1 MCIRGFRQ
9 TVKRHEKNAGQ
20 NDEILSAFFKIE
32 TIAVLVNMVLFTI
45 CYSKYIQD
53 YGLTESSQKSLT
65 I

>member
-1 MCIRGFRQ
+1 MAREESYKDFFRF
-9 TVKRHEKNAGQ
+9 
-20 NDEILSAFFKIE
+20 LSFCPAFFKIE